1 MGSAEPAGGLTPHG
15 ALGPGPPA
23 RLICNARVTCMRG
36 SVVPLEREL
45 EEDTASLWC
54 ALADPT
60 RRRILDL
67 LQERPLITGEIAAQF
82 PISRIAVMR
91 HLEVLSEAGLVT
103 SRKRGRERWHYLNA
117 VPLQR
122 LHRRW
127 AEPAA
132 AGFASALLR
141 LQDTVEAEGRHM
153 EPIQPTI
160 DIALD
165 IEIAGTP
172 AAVFAALTKDIG
184 GWWGH
189 PFVTARATSL
199 ALDPRLGGL
208 FTERWENG
216 GQVIASVTGWA
227 QDEHLALTG
236 SFHMGI
242 GVGAAAFDLAESG
255 AGTLLRFSFRAIGVI
270 DAEVAGAMARAW
282 AELVGTRLKTLAE
295 TGTRLGIDPGKPPRI
310 RPVK

>member
-1 MGSAEPAGGLTPHG
+1 MHG
-15 ALGPGPPA
+15 
-23 RLICNARVTCMRG
+23 N
-36 SVVPLEREL
+36 VVPLAHGGL
-45 EEDTASLWC
+45 EEDTAPLWR

-67 LQERPLITGEIAAQF
+67 LRQRPLITGEIAAQF

-91 HLEVLSEAGLVT
+91 HLEVLGEAGLVT
-103 SRKRGRERWHYLNA
+103 SRKRGRERWHYLNTI
-117 VPLQR
+117 PLQK

-127 AEPAA
+127 ADPAA
-132 AGFASALLR
+132 AGFSSALLR
-141 LQDTVEAEGRHM
+141 LQNTVEAEGRQM
-153 EPIQPTI
+153 EQIRPTI

-165 IEIAGTP
+165 VEIAGTP

-216 GQVIASVTGWA
+216 GQVIAAVTGWG
-227 QDEHLALTG
+227 QDEHLQLTG
-236 SFHMGI
+236 SFHMAI
-242 GVGAAAFDLAESG
+242 GVGVAAFDLAKSG
-255 AGTLLRFSFRAIGVI
+255 GGTLLRFSFRAVGVM
-270 DAEVAGAMARAW
+270 DAAAAEGMSHGW
-282 AELVGTRLKTLAE
+282 AELVGTRLKGLVE
-295 TGTRLGIDPGKPPRI
+295 TRTRLGIDPDEPPTI
-310 RPVK
+310 RSIR

>member
-1 MGSAEPAGGLTPHG
+1 
-15 ALGPGPPA
+15 
-23 RLICNARVTCMRG
+23 MRG
-36 SVVPLEREL
+36 DVVPLARGGL
-45 EEDTASLWC
+45 EEDTALLWR

-67 LQERPLITGEIAAQF
+67 LRERPQVTGEIAAQF

-91 HLEVLSEAGLVT
+91 HLEVLSGAALVT
-103 SRKRGRERWHYLNA
+103 SRKRGRQRWHYLNT
-117 VPLQR
+117 VPLQK
-122 LHRRW
+122 LHQRW

-141 LQDTVEAEGRHM
+141 LQDTIEAEGRHM
-153 EPIQPTI
+153 EAIQPTI

-208 FTERWENG
+208 FTERWDNG

-227 QDEHLALTG
+227 QDEHLQLTG
-236 SFHMGI
+236 SFHMGV
-242 GVGAAAFDLAESG
+242 GVGVAAFDLAESG
-255 AGTLLRFSFRAIGVI
+255 AGALLRFSFRAIGVV
-270 DAEVAGAMARAW
+270 DAEVAGAMSRAW
-282 AELVGTRLKTLAE
+282 AELVGTRLKGLVE
-295 TGTRLGIDPGKPPRI
+295 TGTRLGIDPDEPPTI
-310 RPVK
+310 RSIK

>member
-1 MGSAEPAGGLTPHG
+1 MHG
-15 ALGPGPPA
+15 
-23 RLICNARVTCMRG
+23 N
-36 SVVPLEREL
+36 VVPLERGL
-45 EEDTASLWC
+45 EEGTAPLWR

-67 LQERPLITGEIAAQF
+67 LRERPLITGEIAAQF

-117 VPLQR
+117 VPLQK

-141 LQDTVEAEGRHM
+141 LQDTVETEGRHM
-153 EPIQPTI
+153 EPIQPTV
-160 DIALD
+160 DVALD

-172 AAVFAALTKDIG
+172 AAVFTVLTKDAG

-208 FTERWENG
+208 FTERWDNG

-227 QDEHLALTG
+227 QDEHLQLTG
-236 SFHMGI
+236 SFHMGV
-242 GVGAAAFDLAESG
+242 GVGVAAFDLAESG
-255 AGTLLRFSFRAIGVI
+255 AGTLLRFSFRAIGVM
-270 DAEVAGAMARAW
+270 DAAVAEDMSRGW
-282 AELVGTRLKTLAE
+282 AELVGTRLKELVE
-295 TGTRLGIDPGKPPRI
+295 TGTRLGMDPDEPPTIGSI
-310 RPVK
+310 R

>member
-1 MGSAEPAGGLTPHG
+1 
-15 ALGPGPPA
+15 
-23 RLICNARVTCMRG
+23 MRG
-36 SVVPLEREL
+36 NVVPLERGPED
-45 EEDTASLWC
+45 DTALLWR

-67 LQERPLITGEIAAQF
+67 LRQRPLITGEIAAQF
-82 PISRIAVMR
+82 RISRIAVMR
-91 HLEVLSEAGLVT
+91 HLEVLSEAGLVA

-117 VPLQR
+117 VPLQQ

-141 LQDTVEAEGRHM
+141 LADTVEREGRPM
-153 EPIQPTI
+153 EPIRPTI
-160 DIALD
+160 DVALD

-172 AAVFAALTKDIG
+172 AAVFAALTKDVG

-208 FTERWENG
+208 FTERWDNG
-216 GQVIASVTGWA
+216 GLVIASVTGWA
-227 QDEHLALTG
+227 QDEHLQLTG
-236 SFHMGI
+236 SFHMGV
-242 GVGAAAFDLAESG
+242 GVGVATFDLAESG
-255 AGTLLRFSFRAIGVI
+255 VGTLLRFSFRAIGAV
-270 DAEVAGAMARAW
+270 DAEVAGAMSRAW
-282 AELVGTRLKTLAE
+282 AELVQTRLKGLVE
-295 TGTRLGIDPGKPPRI
+295 TGTRLGIDLDEPPTIQPI
-310 RPVK
+310 RQPRPSH

>member
-1 MGSAEPAGGLTPHG
+1 
-15 ALGPGPPA
+15 
-23 RLICNARVTCMRG
+23 MRG
-36 SVVPLEREL
+36 DAVPLARAGL
-45 EEDTASLWC
+45 EEDTALLWR

-67 LQERPLITGEIAAQF
+67 LRQRPQVTGEIAAQF

-91 HLEVLSEAGLVT
+91 HLDVLSEAGLAV
-103 SRKRGRERWHYLNA
+103 SRKRGRRRWHYLNT
-117 VPLQR
+117 VPLQK
-122 LHRRW
+122 LHQRW
-127 AEPAA
+127 ADPVA

-153 EPIQPTI
+153 KPIQPTI
-160 DIALD
+160 DVALD

-184 GWWGH
+184 GWWGR

-236 SFHMGI
+236 SFHMGL
-242 GVGAAAFDLAESG
+242 GVGVAVFDLAESA
-255 AGTLLRFSFRAIGVI
+255 AGTLLRFSFRAIAVV
-270 DAEVAGAMARAW
+270 DAEVVGAMSRAF
-282 AELVGTRLKTLAE
+282 AELVGARLKGLVEA
-295 TGTRLGIDPGKPPRI
+295 GTRLGIDPDEPPTI
-310 RPVK
+310 RSIK

>member
-1 MGSAEPAGGLTPHG
+1 
-15 ALGPGPPA
+15 
-23 RLICNARVTCMRG
+23 MRG
-36 SVVPLEREL
+36 DVVSLARGGPED
-45 EEDTASLWC
+45 DTALLWR

-67 LQERPLITGEIAAQF
+67 LRERPRVTGEIAAQF
-82 PISRIAVMR
+82 PVSRIAVMR
-91 HLEVLSEAGLVT
+91 HLQVLSEAGLAV
-103 SRKRGRERWHYLNA
+103 SRKRGRQRWHYLNT
-117 VPLQR
+117 VPLQK

-153 EPIQPTI
+153 EAIQPTI

-216 GQVIASVTGWA
+216 GQVIASVSGWA

-236 SFHMGI
+236 SFHMGV
-242 GVGAAAFDLAESG
+242 GVGVAAFDLAESG
-255 AGTLLRFSFRAIGVI
+255 AGTLLRFSFRAIGVV
-270 DAEVAGAMARAW
+270 DAEVAGAMSRAW
-282 AELVGTRLKTLAE
+282 AELVGTRLKRLVE
-295 TGTRLGIDPGKPPRI
+295 TGTRLGMNPDEPPSI
-310 RPVK
+310 RSLR

>member
-1 MGSAEPAGGLTPHG
+1 
-15 ALGPGPPA
+15 
-23 RLICNARVTCMRG
+23 MRG
-36 SVVPLEREL
+36 NVVPLARGRL
-45 EEDTASLWC
+45 EEDTAPLWR

-67 LQERPLITGEIAAQF
+67 LRERPLITGEIAAQF
-82 PISRIAVMR
+82 AISRIAVMR

-103 SRKRGRERWHYLNA
+103 SRKRGRQRWHYLNT
-117 VPLQR
+117 VPLQK

-127 AEPAA
+127 ADPAA

-141 LQDTVEAEGRHM
+141 LQDTIEAEGRHM
-153 EPIQPTI
+153 DPNQPTI

-165 IEIAGTP
+165 IEIAGPP
-172 AAVFAALTKDIG
+172 AAVFAALTKDAG

-208 FTERWENG
+208 FTERWDNG

-227 QDEHLALTG
+227 QDEHLQLTG
-236 SFHMGI
+236 SFHMGV
-242 GVGAAAFDLAESG
+242 GVGVAAFDLAESG
-255 AGTLLRFSFRAIGVI
+255 AGTLLRFSFRAVGVV
-270 DAEVAGAMARAW
+270 DAEVAEAMSRGW
-282 AELVGTRLKTLAE
+282 AELVGARLKGLVE
-295 TGTRLGIDPGKPPRI
+295 TGTRLGIDPDEPPTI
-310 RPVK
+310 RSMR

>member
-1 MGSAEPAGGLTPHG
+1 
-15 ALGPGPPA
+15 
-23 RLICNARVTCMRG
+23 MRG
-36 SVVPLEREL
+36 NVVPLERGL
-45 EEDTASLWC
+45 KEDTAPLWR

-67 LQERPLITGEIAAQF
+67 LRERPLITGEIAAQF

-117 VPLQR
+117 VPLQK

-127 AEPAA
+127 ADPAA

-141 LQDTVEAEGRHM
+141 LQDTVETEGRPM
-153 EPIQPTI
+153 EPIRPTV
-160 DIALD
+160 DVALD

-172 AAVFAALTKDIG
+172 VTVFTALTKDVG

-189 PFVTARATSL
+189 PFVTARANSL

-208 FTERWENG
+208 FTERWEDG

-227 QDEHLALTG
+227 QDEYLQLTG
-236 SFHMGI
+236 SFHMGV
-242 GVGAAAFDLAESG
+242 GVGVATFDLAESG
-255 AGTLLRFSFRAIGVI
+255 VGTLLRFSFRAIGVV
-270 DAEVAGAMARAW
+270 DAAVAEDMSRGW
-282 AELVGTRLKTLAE
+282 AELVGTRLKARVE
-295 TGTRLGIDPGKPPRI
+295 TGTRLGIDPDEPPSI
-310 RPVK
+310 RSIR

>member
-1 MGSAEPAGGLTPHG
+1 
-15 ALGPGPPA
+15 
-23 RLICNARVTCMRG
+23 MRG
-36 SVVPLEREL
+36 NVVPLERGL
-45 EEDTASLWC
+45 EEDTAPLWR

-67 LQERPLITGEIAAQF
+67 LRERPLITGAIAAQF
-82 PISRIAVMR
+82 AISRIAVMR

-117 VPLQR
+117 VPLQK

-132 AGFASALLR
+132 EFASALLR
-141 LQDTVEAEGRHM
+141 LQDTVEAEGRPM

-160 DIALD
+160 DVALD
-165 IEIAGTP
+165 IEIAGP
-172 AAVFAALTKDIG
+172 PGAVFAALTKDVG
-184 GWWGH
+184 GWWGP

-208 FTERWENG
+208 FTERWDNG

-227 QDEHLALTG
+227 LDEYLQLTG
-236 SFHMGI
+236 SFHMGVGI
-242 GVGAAAFDLAESG
+242 GVAAFDLAQSG
-255 AGTLLRFSFRAIGVI
+255 AGTLLRFSFRAIGVV
-270 DAEVAGAMARAW
+270 DAAVAEDISRGW
-282 AELVGTRLKTLAE
+282 AELAGTRLKGLVE
-295 TGTRLGIDPGKPPRI
+295 TRTRLGIDPDEAPTI
-310 RPVK
+310 RPIR